1 MPLVRAV
8 STSSTGR
15 NEFVRVNPEELNLKD
30 KLVSINRVA
39 KVVKGGKRFSFSA
52 LVVVGDGEGWV
63 GIGKGKATEVPPAI
77 AKAVGRA
84 KKQLI
89 RVPLKNRSIPHDVHG
104 FFCGEHV
111 LMKPAK
117 EGTGII
123 AGGAVRAI
131 LEVLGVH
138 NIIAK
143 TLGRGN
149 PFNVVQATLE
159 GLSQLKDPQVV
170 RQTRQVEDVASSV
183 EEVASS

>member
-1 MPLVRAV
+1 MA
-8 STSSTGR
+8 
-15 NEFVRVNPEELNLKD
+15 RVNSEELNLKD

-52 LVVVGDGEGWV
+52 LVVVGNGQGWV

-89 RVPLKNRSIPHDVHG
+89 QVPLKDGSIPHDVHG
-104 FFCGEHV
+104 YFCGEHV

-131 LEVLGVH
+131 LEVLGAH

-149 PFNVVQATLE
+149 PCNVVQATLA
-159 GLSQLKDPQVV
+159 GLSQLKNPK
-170 RQTRQVEDVASSV
+170 DVKQLRRAENGTSL
-183 EEVASS
+183 

>member
-1 MPLVRAV
+1 M
-8 STSSTGR
+8 
-15 NEFVRVNPEELNLKD
+15 RVNSEELNLKD

-52 LVVVGDGEGWV
+52 LVVVGNGQGWV

-89 RVPLKNRSIPHDVHG
+89 QVPLKDGSIPHDVHG
-104 FFCGEHV
+104 YFCGEHV

-123 AGGAVRAI
+123 AGGAVRAM
-131 LEVLGVH
+131 LEVLEAH
-138 NIIAK
+138 NVIAK

-149 PFNVVQATLE
+149 PYNVVQATLA
-159 GLSQLKDPQVV
+159 GLSQLKNPKDVKQL
-170 RQTRQVEDVASSV
+170 RQVENETSL
-183 EEVASS
+183 